1 MNDKI
6 TGNHILVLK
15 NQMVLA
21 AQEMEPTADGVL
33 LRWRGTEVQVRADD
47 IATVYATGQF
57 NQIPID
63 PAVLSTL
70 ATLERGISAYEAQGG
85 ARGRHTLCG
94 ASGRALTIIPNR
106 STDDLDVVTTEPLD
120 QFLVDR
126 PEFHWDIPIEFMD
139 EGLLRLMGDWSQ
151 RTSSAKGPMGREF
164 LIMHPL
170 DTMMQKMLRW
180 DLDRFATKDLQ
191 DIDEII
197 RVLNPGIDTIRN
209 LLCENPFRYVQ
220 AAGPLSVATEALDSN
235 TRTFLAR
242 HLPGISYEAI
252 VREANQ
258 NYAKQM
264 QRANLNITRVNDV
277 DLRTKITPVNLG
289 MG

>member
-1 MNDKI
+1 MNNKI

-21 AQEMEPTADGVL
+21 AQEIEPTADGALVR
-33 LRWRGTEVQVRADD
+33 LRGIEVQVRADD
-47 IATVYATGQF
+47 IATVYATGQI

-70 ATLERGISAYEAQGG
+70 ATLERGISEYEAQGG
-85 ARGRHTLCG
+85 ARGRYTLCG
-94 ASGRALTIIPNR
+94 SSGLALTIIPNR
-106 STDDLDVVTTEPLD
+106 TTDDLDVVTTEPLD

-126 PEFHWDIPIEFMD
+126 PGFHWDIPIDFMD

-151 RTSSAKGPMGREF
+151 RASSAKGPMGREF

-180 DLDRFATKDLQ
+180 DME

-220 AAGPLSVATEALDSN
+220 ATGPLSVATEALESN

-252 VREANQ
+252 VRESNQ
-258 NYAKQM
+258 KYAKQM

-277 DLRTKITPVNLG
+277 DLRTKITPVDLG
-289 MG
+289 ME